1 MTSVSDWDGKPRGDT
16 AYSEIE
22 RERTEE
28 GERTV
33 EWAET
38 GLMTSEQLSEN
49 SYYTLQDLS
58 CAFHIPGHFVDW
70 KKETSLHFFNRC
82 INSRYFFKD
91 LKT

>member
-22 RERTEE
+22 QREWKRGKKTA
-28 GERTV
+28 

-49 SYYTLQDLS
+49 ITHSK
-58 CAFHIPGHFVDW
+58 I
-70 KKETSLHFFNRC
+70 
-82 INSRYFFKD
+82 
-91 LKT
+91 